1 MEGRQGKSCHGLR
14 KKERFVVYSQIT
26 VSEGVTIPVQKIN
39 KVRFTE
45 SRGQKRVVFTRE
57 KPRATGQ
64 IQDERAWKGSGR
76 PVRGTCGSGSTGCA
90 SAEVPRRQW
99 VRRTSIPAVETSPEN
114 FLLNMES
121 VCSQVVPGS
130 GSSCKWESVGT
141 ENGSVTDVLKL
152 RGVLTKSSK

>member
-1 MEGRQGKSCHGLR
+1 MYGR
-14 KKERFVVYSQIT
+14 IT

-57 KPRATGQ
+57 KPRAIGQ
-64 IQDERAWKGSGR
+64 IQDQRARKGSGR
-76 PVRGTCGSGSTGCA
+76 LVRGTCGNGSTGCA
-90 SAEVPRRQW
+90 SADVPRRQW

-121 VCSQVVPGS
+121 VCSHVVPGS
-130 GSSCKWESVGT
+130 GSY
-141 ENGSVTDVLKL
+141 
-152 RGVLTKSSK
+152 

>member
-1 MEGRQGKSCHGLR
+1 
-14 KKERFVVYSQIT
+14 
-26 VSEGVTIPVQKIN
+26 VTIPVQKIN

-45 SRGQKRVVFTRE
+45 SRGQKRVIFTRE
-57 KPRATGQ
+57 KPRVTGQ
-64 IQDERAWKGSGR
+64 VQDERAWKGSGR
-76 PVRGTCGSGSTGCA
+76 PVRGTYGSGSTGRA

-99 VRRTSIPAVETSPEN
+99 VRRTSIPAGETSLEN

-121 VCSQVVPGS
+121 VCFQVVPGS
-130 GSSCKWESVGT
+130 SSSCKWDPVGI

>member
-1 MEGRQGKSCHGLR
+1 MSK
-14 KKERFVVYSQIT
+14 
-26 VSEGVTIPVQKIN
+26 GVTIPVQKIN

-76 PVRGTCGSGSTGCA
+76 PVRGTYDSGSTGRA
-90 SAEVPRRQW
+90 SVEVPRRQW
-99 VRRTSIPAVETSPEN
+99 VRKTSIPVVENSSEN

-121 VCSQVVPGS
+121 VYSQVVPGS
-130 GSSCKWESVGT
+130 DSSYKWESIGI

-152 RGVLTKSSK
+152 RGVFTKSSK

>member
-1 MEGRQGKSCHGLR
+1 M
-14 KKERFVVYSQIT
+14 
-26 VSEGVTIPVQKIN
+26 TIPVQKIN

-45 SRGQKRVVFTRE
+45 SCGQKKVVFTKE
-57 KPRATGQ
+57 KPRATSQ

-76 PVRGTCGSGSTGCA
+76 PVRGTYGSGSMGHA
-90 SAEVPRRQW
+90 SAEIPRRQW
-99 VRRTSIPAVETSPEN
+99 VRRTRIPAVETSPEN

-130 GSSCKWESVGT
+130 GSSCKWEPVGT
-141 ENGSVTDVLKL
+141 ENGSVTDMLKL